1 MLELFDGF
9 LVVDVDA
16 VGVVPVLDEPLAYWV
31 RDSEESYRLVVCAVE
46 NCREVHCSLLPG
58 FYFDSSYRVVRHD
71 AADQFP
77 VLGEFCSRNVVH
89 DESSVEELQQCSI

>member
-1 MLELFDGF
+1 MTIFDCKRGVTGLPEFWYPTVHTSWRRLHMLELFDGF

-58 FYFDSSYRVVRHD
+58 FYFDSS
-71 AADQFP
+71 
-77 VLGEFCSRNVVH
+77 C
-89 DESSVEELQQCSI
+89 